1 MARISCDSA
10 GVPSSA
16 SPVVCYTAAMFGFRT
31 ERIKASRAA
40 LIFAITTA
48 VGFEGNFARLLWS
61 DAKAR
66 GFKSAVGDHLFAA
79 ALGLAL
85 WGALPF
91 IFFLI
96 SRELKKQGK

>member
-1 MARISCDSA
+1 
-10 GVPSSA
+10 
-16 SPVVCYTAAMFGFRT
+16 MFMFRRD
-31 ERIKASRAA
+31 RIKASRSA

-61 DAKAR
+61 GAKAN
-66 GFKSAVGDHLFAA
+66 GFKSAVGDHIFATI
-79 ALGLAL
+79 LGFTL

-91 IFFLI
+91 VFFLI